1 MVSLSRW
8 HLQFYSSPYNIN
20 YTWIMGFLLYYVI
33 QQQIISGILLATQ
46 YTSDINHSY
55 SSIQYLG
62 REVYYGWCLHYL
74 HSSGVSFIFGLI
86 LHHIGRGLYV
96 SSYQFRTSFWL
107 SGIALFLLHMMT
119 AFLGYILSWGQL
131 SFWGGTVISNL
142 VSTCSITTFICG
154 GSMICNPTLKRFFIF
169 HLLLPLI
176 ISGLSVVHLFYL
188 HYICSSNTLG
198 FYTNNFIT
206 FYPIIMFKD
215 ILGLI
220 GLLLGYTLQIFVSYG
235 LSHPDNILE
244 VNSLITPLH
253 IVPEWYFLHLYM
265 VLKAIPNKTSG
276 LLIFV
281 SICIN
286 LCLFNEVKNISTITV
301 LTSSYNW
308 IYGNLCNVLF
318 VINTIHTFNLGGE
331 LISIWYTTSSRTLIS
346 LNTITLGSNLQ

>member
-1 MVSLSRW
+1 
-8 HLQFYSSPYNIN
+8 
-20 YTWIMGFLLYYVI
+20 
-33 QQQIISGILLATQ
+33 
-46 YTSDINHSY
+46 
-55 SSIQYLG
+55 
-62 REVYYGWCLHYL
+62 
-74 HSSGVSFIFGLI
+74 
-86 LHHIGRGLYV
+86 
-96 SSYQFRTSFWL
+96 
-107 SGIALFLLHMMT
+107 
-119 AFLGYILSWGQL
+119 
-131 SFWGGTVISNL
+131 
-142 VSTCSITTFICG
+142 
-154 GSMICNPTLKRFFIF
+154 MICNPTLKRFFIF

-215 ILGLI
+215 ISGLI
-220 GLLLGYTLQIFVSYG
+220 GLLLGYTLQIVVSYG

-281 SICIN
+281 SICMN

-308 IYGNLCNVLF
+308 IYGNLYNVLF
-318 VINTIHTFNLGGE
+318 IVSTIHILNLGGE
-331 LISIWYTTSSRTLIS
+331 LISI
-346 LNTITLGSNLQ
+346 

>member
-1 MVSLSRW
+1 MLIVLIVSLSRS
-8 HLQFYSSPYNIN
+8 HLQFYSCPINISN
-20 YTWIMGFLLYYVI
+20 LWNMGFLLFLVKDI
-33 QQQIISGILLATQ
+33 QIITGILLAFS
-46 YTSDINHSY
+46 YTSDINKVQPSV
-55 SSIQYLG
+55 QYLG
-62 REVYYGWCLHYL
+62 REVYYGWYLHYM
-74 HSSGVSFIFGLI
+74 HSSGASFVYYGLT
-86 LHHIGRGLYV
+86 LHIGRGLYV
-96 SSYQFRTSFWL
+96 SSYLFRNLLWL

-142 VSTCSITTFICG
+142 VSICSITTFICG

-215 ILGLI
+215 ISGLI
-220 GLLLGYTLQIFVSYG
+220 GLLLGYTLQIVISYG

-276 LLIFV
+276 LI
-281 SICIN
+281 
-286 LCLFNEVKNISTITV
+286 LFII
-301 LTSSYNW
+301 
-308 IYGNLCNVLF
+308 
-318 VINTIHTFNLGGE
+318 
-331 LISIWYTTSSRTLIS
+331 
-346 LNTITLGSNLQ
+346 

>member
-1 MVSLSRW
+1 
-8 HLQFYSSPYNIN
+8 
-20 YTWIMGFLLYYVI
+20 MGFLLLFSIV
-33 QQQIISGILLATQ
+33 QQLLCGILLATQ

-55 SSIQYLG
+55 YSVQYLG
-62 REVYYGWCLHYL
+62 REVYYGWYGHYL
-74 HSSGVSFIFGLI
+74 HSSGVSFIFGSLAF
-86 LHHIGRGLYV
+86 HITRGLYV
-96 SSYQFRTSFWL
+96 SSYLFRTSLWL

-131 SFWGGTVISNL
+131 SFWGGTVITNL
-142 VSTCSITTFICG
+142 LSMLTTFICG

-206 FYPIIMFKD
+206 FYPIILFKD
-215 ILGLI
+215 ISGLI

-235 LSHPDNILE
+235 MSHPDNILE
-244 VNSLITPLH
+244 VNTLITPLH

-276 LLIFV
+276 LLIFI
-281 SICIN
+281 SISIN
-286 LCLFNEVKNISTITV
+286 LVLLNEVLYISTITV

-318 VINTIHTFNLGGE
+318 IIGTIHLHFIGGQ
-331 LISIWYTTSSRTLIS
+331 LIS
-346 LNTITLGSNLQ
+346 L